1 MQERGGGWGCNGDSA
16 LVLASCWGDRWALG
30 PHLLFGEVCQ
40 LCHLAW
46 AALPAAVLGGLVAR
60 APLPWVVGAG
70 RAAGHCTHSSLQDL
84 CNGHSALQAPV
95 IPELPHGC
103 PGWTLA
109 GHGWITFPQDR
120 WIACPLVQ
128 ADHIPSGT
136 GGSHPSGLEPL
147 PFPGSAEPSHR
158 VPAGRGEAGAGS
170 VCAQSQGAGRGLT
183 GVSSGCGRGEQPA
196 GMSNVEVI

>member
-1 MQERGGGWGCNGDSA
+1 MGTVHWCWPVAGVTGGHWAPTSFLGRSA
-16 LVLASCWGDRWALG
+16 SSATWHG
-30 PHLLFGEVCQ
+30 Q
-40 LCHLAW
+40 LCLLLSLEAW
-46 AALPAAVLGGLVAR
+46 WHMR

-70 RAAGHCTHSSLQDL
+70 RAAGHCTRSSLQDL
-84 CNGHSALQAPV
+84 CNGHNALQAPV

-120 WIACPLVQ
+120 WIACPLGQ

-136 GGSHPSGLEPL
+136 GGLHPSEAGGSHPSGLEPL